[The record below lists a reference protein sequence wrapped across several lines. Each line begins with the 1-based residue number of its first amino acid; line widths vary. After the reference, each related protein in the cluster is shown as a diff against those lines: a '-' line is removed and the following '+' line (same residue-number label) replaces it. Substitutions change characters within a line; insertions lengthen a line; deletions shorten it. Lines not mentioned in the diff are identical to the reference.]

1 MRQFAPST
9 ISRWVDDR
17 LYFDANDELTRPE
30 PLTQVRAMRKTVSDP
45 LGREGCSE
53 ELKSPKL
60 YSREIEYVIEVLV
73 KEYSEEVMEQLRRTL
88 ATYRYV
94 SFHLGLK
101 LLGAQPR
108 GKSASDVVRSPRADR
123 KLRISFQK
131 Q

>member
-60 YSREIEYVIEVLV
+60 DSREIEYVIEVLV
-73 KEYSEEVMEQLRRTL
+73 KEYSEDAMEQLRRSL
-88 ATYRYV
+88 ATYR
-94 SFHLGLK
+94 
-101 LLGAQPR
+101 
-108 GKSASDVVRSPRADR
+108 
-123 KLRISFQK
+123 
-131 Q
+131 